1 MIEADLVRVGERRD
15 GVKAVAG
22 DRDLV
27 ERIAAVGHGAVYL
40 DFFEQAV
47 RIDVACVTSFP

>member
-1 MIEADLVRVGERRD
+1 VIEADLVRVGERRD